1 MYQHKKTLSLILII
15 AMIFSTFYLA
25 ISSVSATTNSESGGT
40 SFGLLGDVNLDESI
54 NIKDAT
60 MIQRYLAFLIELSNI
75 QTKLADVDING
86 VSIGDVTWIQK
97 YCAQLDCHGLNI
109 GNPVYV
115 EATTDTPTTVATS
128 ASTATSTTGNPTIAS
143 TASPTTIE
151 PTEATTAIE
160 TTVTPS
166 TPVTP
171 TTVITSA
178 TTTGV
183 PTTIEP
189 TEITTAV
196 STTVPPTTMTPTTIK
211 PTEITT
217 AVPTTAAPTQTTSI
231 VSTTVSPTQVT
242 TANPTTIA
250 PTETTTAPIGEYI
263 NYSYKITTSKKVVSV
278 QAYLIYDK
286 TKLQLVDKSYP
297 SFEGC
302 TGLFMEN
309 TDYNLGIAFNYTDT
323 DDNIDYT
330 SGANLITA
338 TFKVLDTSYSNP
350 TVNVDVI
357 ASIDELKLT
366 DNVPYSYIAFVNN
379 KTVASGYFP
388 NLVPTSA
395 KKTIITSATLESTL
409 PNNFNTVSKLT
420 TDFISYL
427 IHNKLHYFIKNNY

>member
-151 PTEATTAIE
+151 
-160 TTVTPS
+160 
-166 TPVTP
+166 
-171 TTVITSA
+171 
-178 TTTGV
+178 
-183 PTTIEP
+183 
-189 TEITTAV
+189 
-196 STTVPPTTMTPTTIK
+196 

-379 KTVASGYFP
+379 KTVASGSFP